1 MEKSKV
7 KILDTNLRVI
17 EDINQLEQIGGV
29 WAAFDSDGTCWN
41 VAETKN
47 IANEMR
53 EDIIYT
59 HFSYTA
65 DPSWEI
71 VKNQFGKEMFPCP
84 HNDYI
89 TMCTWAN
96 VSKECDGKE
105 IYFVVFEELSDLK
118 DTEENK
124 EMNRLIRAE
133 RRKIEKYIA
142 YRTEASYWRDTWPFK
157 SQDRMKI
164 AVDDFIKSFK
174 EDGNNEIERRLNSL
188 MEEILIKNIDRIHTT
203 EMGVDLIRRNLG
215 LGDVD
220 VVSWCKERVLDK
232 TSIKERQ
239 GKNWYVHADGCV
251 ITINASSYTIITCH
265 KE

>member
-7 KILDTNLRVI
+7 KTIDTNLRVI
-17 EDINQLEQIGGV
+17 EDINQFEQIGGV
-29 WAAFDSDGTCWN
+29 WAAFDSDGECWN

-59 HFSYTA
+59 HFSYVA
-65 DPSWEI
+65 DPSWEMA
-71 VKNQFGKEMFPCP
+71 KNHFGDDMFICP
-84 HNDYI
+84 STDLI
-89 TMCTWAN
+89 AMCTWAK
-96 VSKECDGKE
+96 VAKQCEGKE
-105 IYFVVFEELSDLK
+105 IYFVIFELLSNVDDK
-118 DTEENK
+118 EENLK
-124 EMNRLIRAE
+124 IIS
-133 RRKIEKYIA
+133 RRKDIEKYIA
-142 YRTEASYWRDTWPFK
+142 YKTRAVYWRNGRRFEHPE
-157 SQDRMKI
+157 RMEK
-164 AVDDFIKSFK
+164 AVKEFIESFEK
-174 EDGNNEIERRLNSL
+174 DENNIEIKNRLNRL
-188 MEEILIKNIDRIHTT
+188 MEEILIKNIDKIHTT
-203 EMGVDLIRRNLG
+203 DMGVDRIRRNLG

-239 GKNWYVHADGCV
+239 GKNWYVRADGCV